1 MSVSFVGVSHGSA
14 RRRVVLAVA
23 AVLVLA
29 AVALVLVA
37 CGSSNNG
44 SSSSTSPSTSSLH
57 SLLPPSIVSAG
68 QIQVA
73 SDIPYMPWE
82 GTVGTTTQQTGFDY
96 ELSQALG
103 QALGI
108 KVAFEETPF
117 DSIIL
122 AIQGGKRDMA
132 MSDMY
137 DSNAAPSYR
146 ERVLTFVDY
155 ALDGTSIIV
164 LKGNPKGVTNLNS
177 LAGTTVACES
187 GTTQQVLLQSLNKTF
202 AGRGQRQMTILAL
215 PNQTAALLAVKGGR
229 AVGDLTDH
237 STAEYNAKMAGGGT
251 LYEVVTDPAAPNGY
265 VPQMVGIGILK
276 SNTQLVT
283 AVQKAL
289 QSLIDNG
296 TYKTLIDKYGLLP
309 VTSAQI
315 NAGPAYAKAHS
326 SVGSS

>member
-1 MSVSFVGVSHGSA
+1 MSVSLTGVSRGSA
-14 RRRVVLAVA
+14 RRRVMLAVA

-37 CGSSNNG
+37 CGSSNSSSSG
-44 SSSSTSPSTSSLH
+44 SSSSPSTSSLH
-57 SLLPPSIVSAG
+57 SLLPSTIVSAG

-82 GTVGTTTQQTGFDY
+82 GYTSATSKQPTGFDY

-103 QALGI
+103 TALGI
-108 KVAFEETPF
+108 KVAFVETPF

-137 DSNAAPSYR
+137 DNADR
-146 ERVLTFVDY
+146 EKSMTFVDY
-155 ALDGTSIIV
+155 ALDGTSLVV
-164 LKGNPKGVTNLNS
+164 LKGNPKGLTNLNS
-177 LAGTTVACES
+177 LAGKTVDCES
-187 GTTQQVLLQSLNKTF
+187 GTTQQALLASLNKTF
-202 AGRGQRQMTILAL
+202 ASSGQKQMKIVAL
-215 PNQTAALLAVKGGR
+215 PDQPSALLAVKTGR
-229 AVGDLTDH
+229 AVADLTDH
-237 STAEYNAKMAGGGT
+237 STAEYNAKTAGGGT
-251 LYEVVTDPAAPNGY
+251 LYEVVSDPAAPNGY
-265 VPQMVGIGILK
+265 QPQMVGIAILK
-276 SNTQLVT
+276 TNTQLIT

-296 TYKTLIDKYGLLP
+296 SYKTLIDKYGLLP

-315 NAGPAYAKAHS
+315 NAGPAYAAAHA
-326 SVGSS
+326 GT